1 MMATPLKLRQII
13 ETRNGFIVASAFIIA
28 FAALFSASLPGHQV
42 LSAASHALVDFKVL
56 WVCILVGLWR
66 IASAPS
72 RDLRL
77 GDVIWGGLF
86 AVLAAVTTGLWPW
99 LCLAAFAGVFLT
111 KTNQREVHQ
120 ALYLLLAIG
129 IHETVV
135 TLCGEVFGDALL
147 SLDASIAQFLTHW
160 FLPELLASGTTLQV
174 TGGHSVVL
182 VWGCSSLSYV
192 GDMMLLCWALALL
205 LRDKENPGRGLWKW
219 LALVATITVALNAAR
234 LALMATTPA
243 IYHFLH
249 DGSGAVIFRVIIL
262 TGAVSVAW
270 LQSNHAIHKP
280 LRAV

>member
-1 MMATPLKLRQII
+1 MTATAFKLRQVI
-13 ETRNGFIVASAFIIA
+13 ETRNGYIVASAFTIA
-28 FAALFSASLPGHQV
+28 YAALFSASLPGRQV

-66 IASAPS
+66 IASTSS

-86 AVLAAVTTGLWPW
+86 AILAAVTAGLWPW
-99 LCLAAFAGVFLT
+99 LCLAAFAGAFLT
-111 KTNQREVHQ
+111 RTKQHEIRQ
-120 ALYLLLAIG
+120 ALFLLLAIG

-135 TLCGEVFGDALL
+135 TICGEVFGDALL

-174 TGGHSVVL
+174 SDVHSVAL

-192 GDMMLLCWALALL
+192 GDMMLLCWALTLL
-205 LRDKENPGRGLWKW
+205 LGDKKKPGGDLWKW
-219 LALVATITVALNAAR
+219 LALVATMTVALNAAR
-234 LALMATTPA
+234 LALMATSPP

-249 DGSGAVIFRVIIL
+249 DGFGAVIFRIIIL
-262 TGAVSVAW
+262 TGAVSIAW
-270 LQSNHAIHKP
+270 LQSSHAIRKP
-280 LRAV
+280 LSVA

>member
-13 ETRNGFIVASAFIIA
+13 ETRNGYIVASAFTIA
-28 FAALFSASLPGHQV
+28 YAALFSASLPGRQV

-66 IASAPS
+66 IASTSS

-86 AVLAAVTTGLWPW
+86 AVLAAVTAGLWPW

-111 KTNQREVHQ
+111 RTKQREIRQ
-120 ALYLLLAIG
+120 ALFLLLALG

-135 TLCGEVFGDALL
+135 TLCGEVFSDVLL
-147 SLDASIAQFLTHW
+147 SLDASISQFLTHW

-174 TGGHSVVL
+174 TSGHSVAL

-192 GDMMLLCWALALL
+192 GDMMMLCWALALL
-205 LRDKENPGRGLWKW
+205 LGDKEKPGGGLWKW

-234 LALMATTPA
+234 LSLMATSPA

-249 DGSGAVIFRVIIL
+249 DGFGAVIFRIIML
-262 TGAVSVAW
+262 TGAVSIAW
-270 LQSNHAIHKP
+270 LQSSHAIRKP
-280 LRAV
+280 LSVA